1 MSNKKKQKDK
11 PSDKK
16 INTQLDKCRK
26 HLKMRKI
33 EKKVLEE
40 YLDKGDFSEKVN
52 KKFENHDKWNTLFNE
67 VNALSHLQNAQ
78 KEIRS
83 AKDMMKQLKD
93 LRDGKSDSSKKQK
106 GERK

>member
-1 MSNKKKQKDK
+1 MPKKNKKNK

-16 INTQLDKCRK
+16 INKQLEKARK

-33 EKKVLEE
+33 EKKVLQDYLEE
-40 YLDKGDFSEKVN
+40 ADFSEKVN

-67 VNALSHLQNAQ
+67 VNAMSHLQNAQ

-106 GERK
+106 GKRK